1 MLTLVDKIL
10 IGALALVI
18 IFNVAFQIYIRLP
31 EDDDEEIALTVV
43 FNDKKGEYT
52 LSELR
57 DIDMYSGVGSMI
69 TKIGVKGPYNFT
81 GVRLDVLLEDL
92 GIEKGTVEAR
102 AVASDGYNVT
112 FTSDEIQGNVDVFDE
127 SGNNSDTTVS
137 LLLAY
142 SQDGISLDSKD
153 GPLRLAY
160 VGQEN
165 CVTQSSYWVKS
176 VTEIVFS
183 QETCY
188 FF

>member
-1 MLTLVDKIL
+1 M
-10 IGALALVI
+10 
-18 IFNVAFQIYIRLP
+18 
-31 EDDDEEIALTVV
+31 
-43 FNDKKGEYT
+43 
-52 LSELR
+52 
-57 DIDMYSGVGSMI
+57 M

-81 GVRLDVLLEDL
+81 GVRLDVVLEDL

-127 SGNNSDTTVS
+127 SGNNSDTIVS
-137 LLLAY
+137 LLVVY
-142 SQDGISLDSKD
+142 SQDGVSLDSDD

-165 CVTQSSYWVKS
+165 SVTQSSYWVKQ
-176 VTEIVFS
+176 VTKIVFF
-183 QETCY
+183 QESCY